1 MSVQGGLALACDAL
15 ALWPPGWGG
24 WRSSSY
30 IHGEGW
36 RVCWKEARCM
46 RALDVCVF
54 VFVCVC
60 VFVCVRVCVC
70 LCTSQ
75 YDMCCMY
82 ACMHTMLVQQTNICT
97 HHRLRSLQ
105 GRTSVCIK
113 RPRDDTRPL
122 GAEFVFEIACG
133 LCCSVRCRLYT
144 SKDRASAPRASA
156 GRRPPCVGLRHP
168 RVRVSWLLTVQ

>member
-1 MSVQGGLALACDAL
+1 MCRA
-15 ALWPPGWGG
+15 G
-24 WRSSSY
+24 WR
-30 IHGEGW
+30 W
-36 RVCWKEARCM
+36 RVMRLRCGRRGGAGGGHLPIYM
-46 RALDVCVF
+46 ERAGAFAGKRRGACVRLTCVCLCLC
-54 VFVCVC
+54 VCVC

-133 LCCSVRCRLYT
+133 LCCSVRCRLFT

-156 GRRPPCVGLRHP
+156 GRRPPCAGLLHP